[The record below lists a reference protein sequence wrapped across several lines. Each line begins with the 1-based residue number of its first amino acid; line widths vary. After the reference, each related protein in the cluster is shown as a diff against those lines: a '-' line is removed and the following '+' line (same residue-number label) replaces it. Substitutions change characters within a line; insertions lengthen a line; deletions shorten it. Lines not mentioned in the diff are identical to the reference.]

1 MRLVNRDFRDRD
13 YVETEDS
20 LFFTVVGNIHP
31 KDRVLGYPKYLPSS
45 RGRWGRGTKRYK
57 RLIRYYSASNVMK
70 EVDFLRRR
78 YPQYVFWSEPL
89 NIFFPAVPLER
100 IAKHYRPEELLRV
113 IWDTDHSDRLQKKAI
128 ELTSLLSNE
137 SEVSRAHFGITGSI
151 LLDVHNVRFS
161 DIDLVV
167 YGRVHSHNVKE
178 ALLSLYAKKEG
189 KVERLGGKT
198 LSKWCREQSSTHQ
211 LSFEETLALYA
222 RKWNKGVFENTVFS
236 IHPVKVEDEVAQEY
250 GEELYKSHGIV
261 EARAKVV
268 DSRDACFLPAIYFVN
283 DVKSEDGIA
292 HNRVERVVSF
302 EELYADIAG
311 TGDTIMVR
319 GKLEEVSDR
328 SGRLRYHRIL
338 VGSFEARGS
347 DFVKVAKP

>member
-1 MRLVNRDFRDRD
+1 MKLVNRGFRDRD
-13 YVETEDS
+13 YVETEDG
-20 LFFTVVGNIHP
+20 LFFTVVGNVHP
-31 KDRVLGYPKYLPSS
+31 KDRVLAYPKYLPSS

-78 YPQYVFWSEPL
+78 YPQYVFWSDSL

-100 IAKHYRPEELLRV
+100 ILRHYRPEELLKV
-113 IWDTDHSDRLQKKAI
+113 IWDSDHSDRLQKKAI

-137 SEVSRAHFGITGSI
+137 SQVPRAHLGITGSI
-151 LLDVHNVRFS
+151 LLDVHNIRFS

-167 YGRVHSHNVKE
+167 YGRVHSHSVKE
-178 ALLSLYAKKEG
+178 ALLSLYGKKE
-189 KVERLGGKT
+189 KVERLRGKT
-198 LSKWCREQSSTHQ
+198 LLNWCREQSSTHQ
-211 LSFEETLALYA
+211 LSIEETLALYG
-222 RKWNKGVFENTVFS
+222 RKWNKGVFKNTVFS
-236 IHPVKVEDEVAQEY
+236 IHPVKVEDEAALEY
-250 GEELYKSHGIV
+250 GEESYKSHGIV

-268 DSRDACFLPAIYFVN
+268 DSRDACFLPAIYFVD

-292 HNRVERVVSF
+292 DNRVERVVSF
-302 EELYADIAG
+302 EELYVDIAR

-319 GKLEEVSDR
+319 GKLEEVYDR
-328 SGRLRYHRIL
+328 SGRLKYHRIL

-347 DFVKVAKP
+347 DFVKVPKP